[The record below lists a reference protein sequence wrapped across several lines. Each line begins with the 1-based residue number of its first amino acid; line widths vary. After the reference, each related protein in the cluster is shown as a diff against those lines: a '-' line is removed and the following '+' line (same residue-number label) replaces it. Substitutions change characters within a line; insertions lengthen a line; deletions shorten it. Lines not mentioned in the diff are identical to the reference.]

1 MLIVLMYRSVR
12 PYMDTIQAVPANSS
26 DIASHMY
33 TVCFNYYCM
42 NVTTVSYLSTVSLT
56 QLDEIITF
64 YSLYNYQS
72 IFYHWHIKPIG
83 SCYSSIMEIWH
94 HRGRQFC
101 IIPGD
106 EVLFCFEYPKVGNL
120 RNSKDFIQSMQDC
133 TVICPQSTPSP
144 VSLAFL
150 WDSPITLNEKLV

>member
-64 YSLYNYQS
+64 YSPYNYQS
-72 IFYHWHIKPIG
+72 IFYYWHIKPIG
-83 SCYSSIMEIWH
+83 PCYSSIMDI
-94 HRGRQFC
+94 GGDNFVQFL
-101 IIPGD
+101 GMK
-106 EVLFCFEYPKVGNL
+106 LCFVFNIQKV
-120 RNSKDFIQSMQDC
+120 I
-133 TVICPQSTPSP
+133 
-144 VSLAFL
+144 
-150 WDSPITLNEKLV
+150 

>member
-72 IFYHWHIKPIG
+72 IFYYWHIKPIG
-83 SCYSSIMEIWH
+83 PSYSNIMDIWH
-94 HRGRQFC
+94 HREETILYNSWGRSF
-101 IIPGD
+101 
-106 EVLFCFEYPKVGNL
+106 VLFRISKGIGNL
-120 RNSKDFIQSMQDC
+120 RNSGFHPKCAGLYCHMPAHNQHLLLFHWFFM
-133 TVICPQSTPSP
+133 
-144 VSLAFL
+144 
-150 WDSPITLNEKLV
+150 E